1 MLLKLALFFT
11 IIFQFFAASIAVKL
25 TKVTK
30 YNLSWILISVGF
42 VFMAIRRLIEFL
54 PYVTNFQPNYF
65 SKIYIWLGA
74 LTSFLFVGG
83 VILIRKIFI
92 HMKKVELETREQ
104 EKKILSAMI
113 QAEEKERKRFAK
125 ELHDGLGPLLSSVKM
140 SVSSLSQI
148 EHAPNETEI
157 LNNTNLLI
165 DEAIKSIKEI
175 SNNLSPHVLT
185 NFGLARALNNFI
197 HKLNLT
203 KKVNIELNTNIS
215 DTRYSMNIETVI
227 YRVTCELINNTLKH
241 ANAKNI
247 NIEINQINEILY
259 VKYADDGIG
268 FDIEQILKDS
278 EDIGMGYSNIFS
290 RIDSLKG
297 SITLKSE
304 KTIGSLA
311 IIKIPLNH
319 EK

>member
-1 MLLKLALFFT
+1 MLLKLALIVT

-30 YNLSWILISVGF
+30 YNLSWILISIGF

-65 SKIYIWLGA
+65 NETYVWLGA
-74 LTSFLFVGG
+74 ITSLLFVGG
-83 VILIRKIFI
+83 VILIRKIFN

-125 ELHDGLGPLLSSVKM
+125 ELHDGLGPLLGSIKM

-148 EHAPNETEI
+148 EHSPNETEI
-157 LNNTNLLI
+157 LNNTNMII

-185 NFGLARALNNFI
+185 NFGLARAVNNFI

-203 KKVNIELNTNIS
+203 KKVNIELITNIS
-215 DTRYSMNIETVI
+215 DIRYNTNIETII

-247 NIEINQINEILY
+247 NIEINQINELLY
-259 VKYADDGIG
+259 VKYTDDGIG
-268 FDIEQILKDS
+268 FDIEKILKDY
-278 EDIGMGYSNIFS
+278 EDVGMGYSNIFS

-297 SITLKSE
+297 TIKIKSE
-304 KTIGSLA
+304 KTLGSLA
-311 IIKIPLNH
+311 IIKIPLNNA
-319 EK
+319 K